1 MGEGYKRGHD
11 GGGGGGG
18 HRKKGKWFGHVV
30 SNAAIPYGAAG
41 VVVTC
46 DKGKEKHA
54 VRDVIRYVNESYETL
69 VPSARRDERHDE
81 RKNKSEGDVSDA
93 LEAELRA
100 LKEEGGDGDGK
111 VEGGDG
117 DTERRP
123 SRDRFKALK
132 LDFRACA
139 FIQARPRSITLMDA
153 EAAKKCPPSAL
164 VRHLLTRTKTE
175 GYPRSRHAMRIVPVD
190 AVCFAGMEEIKK
202 AVEPFVAKHFPA
214 GAKEE
219 EKKTFA
225 IQARSYISFDRFPA
239 SRRNTTCAWRPPIA
253 CPRD

>member
-1 MGEGYKRGHD
+1 
-11 GGGGGGG
+11 
-18 HRKKGKWFGHVV
+18 
-30 SNAAIPYGAAG
+30 
-41 VVVTC
+41 
-46 DKGKEKHA
+46 
-54 VRDVIRYVNESYETL
+54 
-69 VPSARRDERHDE
+69 
-81 RKNKSEGDVSDA
+81 
-93 LEAELRA
+93 
-100 LKEEGGDGDGK
+100 
-111 VEGGDG
+111 
-117 DTERRP
+117 
-123 SRDRFKALK
+123 
-132 LDFRACA
+132 
-139 FIQARPRSITLMDA
+139 MDA

-253 CPRD
+253 CPRN